1 MRIDEKKLA
10 QYLQEDKIL
19 EFNSDKECMEY
30 FNTYDYQNFTTV
42 EEMKQYQGR
51 FGFNIGEK
59 RYHINYEEALDVWE
73 GIKENFTIMVSNI
86 EKLWSAACSGNIEY
100 LKKYYENGGEKNLRY
115 VRGRAHSLIMGAF
128 RNNLYDTVD
137 YLLSVGETLTPLEK
151 DEVSFELRRLET
163 LKKLSM

>member
-1 MRIDEKKLA
+1 MKIDEKKLA

-59 RYHINYEEALDVWE
+59 RYHINYEEALDVWAYNL
-73 GIKENFTIMVSNI
+73 GIKENFTSEEMYILSDALLELIRTTNDAL
-86 EKLWSAACSGNIEY
+86 KLVYDKDSIKALQTT
-100 LKKYYENGGEKNLRY
+100 LKKYQKVNEK
-115 VRGRAHSLIMGAF
+115 
-128 RNNLYDTVD
+128 
-137 YLLSVGETLTPLEK
+137 
-151 DEVSFELRRLET
+151 VSRMLD
-163 LKKLSM
+163 